1 LGAELKDWKSVSA
14 ILRGSRDSAPP
25 LKAQLGKDPQL
36 SNVGLT
42 GRHKNSMPELET
54 FLAIDSDVTVIEA
67 ALIACLIAVFIVLAT
82 QLFGANFTEVG
93 DTLK

>member
-1 LGAELKDWKSVSA
+1 MGDELKDWKSASA

-25 LKAQLGKDPQL
+25 LKAQLGNDPQL

-42 GRHKNSMPELET
+42 GRHKSPMPELET

-67 ALIACLIAVFIVLAT
+67 ALIACLIAVFIVLAI
-82 QLFGANFTEVG
+82 QLFGTNFTEVG